1 MDTNANRSRWPV
13 RLLVAAVSIGL
24 HLALLAWLL
33 GAQFRHQP
41 LPSGPDAIA
50 VDLYVPP
57 PPPPPPAP
65 PPG

>member
-24 HLALLAWLL
+24 HLALLAWLM

-41 LPSGPDAIA
+41 LRAA
-50 VDLYVPP
+50 RRRLR
-57 PPPPPPAP
+57 
-65 PPG
+65 